1 VTYLVVCLWEVLM
14 RRNTCLDLSAGQKL
28 TTTDI
33 LSALSFS
40 RLQREGVE
48 QTNLSFELGELR
60 RHLYVKRVGQMSL
73 RILSLLLKLVKTVGK
88 LMTKILIL

>member
-1 VTYLVVCLWEVLM
+1 MVGDMCLHPGV
-14 RRNTCLDLSAGQKL
+14 SQKL
-28 TTTDI
+28 TTTV
-33 LSALSFS
+33 ARFAFSFS
-40 RLQREGVE
+40 RLQRERVE